1 MHEEV
6 DGNIK
11 RLSETFKAL
20 SSPTR
25 LRILVLC
32 AGREK
37 TSREL
42 REMLGISKPL
52 LISHLR
58 KLLNAGLLE
67 YRVELDEKRMI
78 VRKYYRTRADV
89 PCIEE
94 ILRSAKDQS
103 NVNGREPNP

>member
-1 MHEEV
+1 MAEGDAEE
-6 DGNIK
+6 NIQ

-20 SSPTR
+20 SNPTR
-25 LRILVLC
+25 LRILILC
-32 AGREK
+32 MDAEK

-42 REMLGISKPL
+42 REALGISKPL

-58 KLLNAGLLE
+58 KLLNAGFLE

-78 VRKYYRTRADV
+78 VRKHYRTRGDV

-94 ILRSAKDQS
+94 ILRSVRDRS
-103 NVNGREPNP
+103 EPWSD